1 MKYEFTYIHLYAY
14 LNVYLI
20 GFIAWEIIDD
30 EVISFGP
37 FAVKKEFNGKGL
49 GKALVSKVEDIGRQK
64 QMKRIEI
71 FILNHRGDLFPLY
84 EKWGFK
90 DTGRVADWSP
100 DAAILVQSIFQR
112 DSVVLGLHNHT
123 CMWVV
128 R

>member
-1 MKYEFTYIHLYAY
+1 MHEIFTYIHLYAY
-14 LNVYLI
+14 LNVCLI

-90 DTGRVADWSP
+90 DTGRVADYPHP
-100 DAAILVQSIFQR
+100 DRLTRPSWFKVYSREIV
-112 DSVVLGLHNHT
+112 
-123 CMWVV
+123 
-128 R
+128 

>member
-1 MKYEFTYIHLYAY
+1 M
-14 LNVYLI
+14 
-20 GFIAWEIIDD
+20 
-30 EVISFGP
+30 ISFGP

-90 DTGRVADWSP
+90 DTGRVADYPHP
-100 DAAILVQSIFQR
+100 DRLTRPSWFKVYSREIV
-112 DSVVLGLHNHT
+112 
-123 CMWVV
+123 
-128 R
+128 